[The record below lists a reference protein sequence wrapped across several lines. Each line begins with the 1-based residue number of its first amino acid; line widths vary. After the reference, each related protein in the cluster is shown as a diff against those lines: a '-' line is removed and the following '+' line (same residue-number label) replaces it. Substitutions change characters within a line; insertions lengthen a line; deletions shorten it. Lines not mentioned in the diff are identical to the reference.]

1 MAKYDPL
8 RDYLRKQTLREII
21 LPFREIQG
29 LVGPL
34 PASAERP
41 QFWAN
46 TTDVE
51 TAHVQRNAWRDAGY
65 DAFLIAGSRKVRF
78 VKKA

>member
-21 LPFREIQG
+21 LPFREIEA

-46 TTDVE
+46 TMGD
-51 TAHVQRNAWRDAGY
+51 TAHVQRNAWREAGY
-65 DAFLIAGSRKVRF
+65 DAFLLAGARKVRF
-78 VKKA
+78 VQKR